1 MWVVH
6 FTDKNGKA
14 TVSVCQSRDA
24 ALKSARGLRQHF
36 CVPASRAQACT
47 KRSLTDIVWRWA
59 SQMRAV
65 LSRDAVTMRDPSG
78 LKAAEVTSRSWPRRT
93 AISLPLAASH
103 TRAVLSRRRGDDT
116 LAVGAKGGGSHL
128 AVMAAQDR
136 DLLAARGVP
145 DARSLVR

>member
-78 LKAAEVTSRSWPRRT
+78 LKAAEVTWRSWPRRT
-93 AISLPLAASH
+93 AISLPLAASQM
-103 TRAVLSRRRGDDT
+103 RVVLSADAVTMRDGRFRRMRG
-116 LAVGAKGGGSHL
+116 
-128 AVMAAQDR
+128 
-136 DLLAARGVP
+136 
-145 DARSLVR
+145 